1 MPAPVTI
8 SIERSAEVGCELE
21 GQGGLGV
28 EPPGVQRAH
37 ETDEEM
43 RVAKKDVSAGLQ
55 IAMATRV
62 KTGAF

>member
-1 MPAPVTI
+1 MTI

-37 ETDEEM
+37 ETDETEH
-43 RVAKKDVSAGLQ
+43 AL
-55 IAMATRV
+55 MAR
-62 KTGAF
+62 GDEGSQAD